1 MLPDNISMTSNIP
14 GKLQQSNKLRGIVLS
29 KSTARWF
36 VPVTIFAATCAAF
49 LPILWNDFVEWDTYM
64 NAYNL
69 IDRNSTVDILFS
81 SKLLLIKQRW
91 YL

>member
-49 LPILWNDFVEWDTYM
+49 LPILWNDFVEWDDYE
-64 NAYNL
+64 NL
-69 IDRNSTVDILFS
+69 ISNRRFHGLAFS
-81 SKLLLIKQRW
+81 QLSCI
-91 YL
+91 